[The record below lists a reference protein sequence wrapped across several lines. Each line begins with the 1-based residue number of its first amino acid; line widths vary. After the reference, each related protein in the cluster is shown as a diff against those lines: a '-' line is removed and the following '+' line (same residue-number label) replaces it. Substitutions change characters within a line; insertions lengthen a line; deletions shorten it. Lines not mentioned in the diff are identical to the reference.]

1 VIEYLWNNDLIFSFE
16 LYSQTTVATA
26 PKLTAS
32 KEAKKEVAKVET
44 AAEKKE
50 KEMDAE
56 KAAFKSRAGKV

>member
-1 VIEYLWNNDLIFSFE
+1 VY
-16 LYSQTTVATA
+16 QTTVATA